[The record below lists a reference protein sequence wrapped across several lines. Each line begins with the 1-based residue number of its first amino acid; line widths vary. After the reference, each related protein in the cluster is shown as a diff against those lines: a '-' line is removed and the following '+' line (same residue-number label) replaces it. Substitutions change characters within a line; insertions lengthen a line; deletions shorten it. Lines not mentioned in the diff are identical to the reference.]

1 MVEKRESLGLKRRR
15 NALKPVK
22 TIDDLL
28 REKNLTLEE
37 LERHRELIAECK
49 AREGQIKEYSRAS
62 QESMKKMTDE
72 LIKLARTAEELWQE
86 AQKLTNRVN
95 GIYLR
100 ATPAPDKKVYH

>member
-1 MVEKRESLGLKRRR
+1 MR
-15 NALKPVK
+15 PFK
-22 TIDDLL
+22 TIDELL
-28 REKNLTLEE
+28 REKNLTPEE
-37 LERHRELIAECK
+37 MERHRELIAECRV
-49 AREGQIKEYSRAS
+49 RETQISEYSRAS

-100 ATPAPDKKVYH
+100 ATPTPERKVYH

>member
-1 MVEKRESLGLKRRR
+1 
-15 NALKPVK
+15 LKPVK
-22 TIDDLL
+22 NIDDLL

-37 LERHRELIAECK
+37 LERHRELIAECRV
-49 AREGQIKEYSRAS
+49 REAQINEYSRAS

-100 ATPAPDKKVYH
+100 VTPTPERKVYH

>member
-1 MVEKRESLGLKRRR
+1 
-15 NALKPVK
+15 LKPVK
-22 TIDDLL
+22 TIEDLL
-28 REKNLTLEE
+28 REKKLTPEE
-37 LERHRELIAECK
+37 LEQHRELIAECK
-49 AREGQIKEYSRAS
+49 ARESQINAYSQAS

-72 LIKLARTAEELWQE
+72 LNKLARTAEELWQE

>member
-1 MVEKRESLGLKRRR
+1 
-15 NALKPVK
+15 LKPVK

-28 REKNLTLEE
+28 REKNLTPEE
-37 LERHRELIAECK
+37 MERYRELIAECRV
-49 AREGQIKEYSRAS
+49 RETQISEYSRAS

-100 ATPAPDKKVYH
+100 ATPTPERKVYH

>member
-1 MVEKRESLGLKRRR
+1 
-15 NALKPVK
+15 LKPVK

-28 REKNLTLEE
+28 REKNLTPEE
-37 LERHRELIAECK
+37 MERHRELIAECRV
-49 AREGQIKEYSRAS
+49 REAQINEYSRAS

-100 ATPAPDKKVYH
+100 ATPAPDKKAYH